1 MVAID
6 PPTSAVVIFGDEND
20 EIVKLL
26 NTSASQ
32 FLSLET
38 KYYSASVQI
47 FKSKDSTD
55 PASKITDLPINGV
68 IFNNSFQQA
77 QEISENF
84 EPFNESDVRLFCTKV
99 EPTKEMH
106 QWAIANQVEIV
117 DIEEEPER
125 VLQALESSIWPGA
138 NMKSGNPYV
147 ASGRPIE
154 TTSEHDSSA
163 SNQQNSQNDLLEML
177 EAEDDFNDI
186 LGLVEQ
192 TRSAGQNLSDEQRRA
207 NAERVISAISNM
219 LGSDLLLDD
228 E

>member
-1 MVAID
+1 MVAIE
-6 PPTSAVVIFGDEND
+6 PPTSAIVIFGDEND

-26 NTSASQ
+26 NTSASS

-47 FKSKDSTD
+47 IKSDS
-55 PASKITDLPINGV
+55 ASTDLPINGV
-68 IFNNSFQQA
+68 IFYNSFQQA
-77 QEISENF
+77 QEISENNEQF
-84 EPFNESDVRLFCTKV
+84 RESDVRLFCTKI

-106 QWAIANQVEIV
+106 NWAIANQVEIV

-125 VLQALESSIWPGA
+125 VLEALESSIWPGA
-138 NMKSGNPYV
+138 TMKSGNPYV

-154 TTSEHDSSA
+154 TASEHNSSA
-163 SNQQNSQNDLLEML
+163 QNQQNSQNDLLKML

-186 LGLVEQ
+186 LGLVQ
-192 TRSAGQNLSDEQRRA
+192 QARSAGQGMSDEQRRA

>member
-1 MVAID
+1 MVAIE

-26 NTSASQ
+26 NTTASS

-47 FKSKDSTD
+47 IKSDS
-55 PASKITDLPINGV
+55 ASTDLPINGV

-77 QEISENF
+77 QEISENY
-84 EPFNESDVRLFCTKV
+84 EPFRESDVRLFCTKID
-99 EPTKEMH
+99 PTKEMH
-106 QWAIANQVEIV
+106 NWAIANQVEII

-138 NMKSGNPYV
+138 TMKSGNPYI

-154 TTSEHDSSA
+154 TASDQDSSA
-163 SNQQNSQNDLLEML
+163 QNEQNSHNDLLEML

-186 LGLVEQ
+186 LGLVQQ
-192 TRSAGQNLSDEQRRA
+192 TRSAGQGMSDEQRRA